1 MPFSSAGLN
10 AKSGG
15 CTFSFKYPTA
25 NARYRS
31 ERSRKCAE
39 SKAFGLL
46 NEKKDVASES
56 LHRGE
61 CRFMR
66 VTQGLGIRTPH
77 LQVVRARRRRRY
89 V

>member
-1 MPFSSAGLN
+1 
-10 AKSGG
+10 
-15 CTFSFKYPTA
+15 
-25 NARYRS
+25 
-31 ERSRKCAE
+31 
-39 SKAFGLL
+39 LL

-61 CRFMR
+61 RRFMR